1 MHPELLSLSLFMLG
15 TSCSPGPNNI
25 VASYSGFNFGVI
37 KTLPHMLGVIF
48 GFTSVVCL
56 LNFGLINIF
65 KLYPLIQEI
74 LKISGSIFLV
84 YLAYKIAFSKNI
96 KENIKENPV
105 KFIETFFFQ
114 FMNPKG
120 VIVAI
125 IIVSTYVESGN
136 NFINYSFWV
145 ILVSFLCA
153 LISITFWTFVGKF
166 FRRFARNEKF
176 IKVFNYV
183 MSSLLLACIATFY
196 LWFWFII

>member
-1 MHPELLSLSLFMLG
+1 MLL
-15 TSCSPGPNNI
+15 I
-25 VASYSGFNFGVI
+25 EYKV
-37 KTLPHMLGVIF
+37 
-48 GFTSVVCL
+48 
-56 LNFGLINIF
+56 INIF
-65 KLYPLIQEI
+65 KIYPLIQEI

-84 YLAYKIAFSKNI
+84 YLAYKIAFSKNV
-96 KENIKENPV
+96 KENKKENPV

-114 FMNPKG
+114 FLNPKG

-166 FRRFARNEKF
+166 FRRFATNEKF

-196 LWFWFII
+196 L